1 LVSMETVLTILGN
14 LMCAY
19 YTNMMSPIH

>member
-14 LMCAY
+14 LMYAY